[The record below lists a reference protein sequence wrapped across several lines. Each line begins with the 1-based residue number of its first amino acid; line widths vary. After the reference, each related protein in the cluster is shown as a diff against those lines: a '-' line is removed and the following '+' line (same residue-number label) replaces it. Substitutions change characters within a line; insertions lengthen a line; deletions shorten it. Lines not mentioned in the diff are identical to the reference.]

1 VSDDNSSSMNSRI
14 MEMGDEEELSL
25 EEEYLG
31 YEEEVDEAEVEV
43 TNQNRVQLN
52 LTDETDGSIE
62 NNRVEYAILLPNSFT
77 ILDSTFDDQNS
88 LL

>member
-1 VSDDNSSSMNSRI
+1 MSDDNSSSMNSKI
-14 MEMGDEEELSL
+14 LEMGDEEELSL
-25 EEEYLG
+25 EEGYLE

>member
-1 VSDDNSSSMNSRI
+1 
-14 MEMGDEEELSL
+14 MGDEEELSL
-25 EEEYLG
+25 EEGYLE

>member
-1 VSDDNSSSMNSRI
+1 MSDDNSSSMNSRI

-25 EEEYLG
+25 EEEYLE

>member
-1 VSDDNSSSMNSRI
+1 

-25 EEEYLG
+25 EGEYLE

-43 TNQNRVQLN
+43 TNQNQVQLN
-52 LTDETDGSIE
+52 LTDETDGSID
-62 NNRVEYAILLPNSFT
+62 NIRVEYAILLPNSFT

>member
-1 VSDDNSSSMNSRI
+1 MSDDNSSSQNSRI
-14 MEMGDEEELSL
+14 MEMEDEELSL
-25 EEEYLG
+25 EGEYLE
-31 YEEEVDEAEVEV
+31 YEEEVDEVEVEV
-43 TNQNRVQLN
+43 TNQNQVQLN